1 MTLWCLLDA
10 KEKRG
15 EARARDDLCHRRS
28 IYFALYLPHLNMP
41 TAVDDTEKSDSNSK
55 CILIIATVAKKGSIV
70 FVFAKAFPFIAF
82 TALFLFF
89 FSPPHSAFSHVESK
103 EHENA
108 FQRSF

>member
-1 MTLWCLLDA
+1 MTLWYLLDA

-28 IYFALYLPHLNMP
+28 MYFAPCPPHQNMP
-41 TAVDDTEKSDSNSK
+41 TAVGDTAKSNSNSK

-82 TALFLFF
+82 NVLFF
-89 FSPPHSAFSHVESK
+89 FSSSHSAFSHVESK
-103 EHENA
+103 EHGNA
-108 FQRSF
+108 FKCSF